1 MMCWAV
7 PSCSVMLRRSQ
18 VQAAKAAMDLVQHQ
32 VKLEAA
38 DAQLKEHAQALQEK
52 HGSSGDLP
60 ELEKLQLASLMQ
72 QR

>member
-1 MMCWAV
+1 
-7 PSCSVMLRRSQ
+7 
-18 VQAAKAAMDLVQHQ
+18 VQAAKAAMDLVKHQ
-32 VKLEAA
+32 SKLEAA

-52 HGSSGDLP
+52 HGSSGTLL